1 MKRLILTIMIFWLAF
16 LIGLLVSTCFAGEI
30 IPTNPLIITQ
40 PAVRVIDYSI
50 EFYPDKIAVK
60 FNYQDAGNNIVKEKW
75 VTIEG
80 SDFVTLMNA
89 TIQTTHVG
97 QKFSDVMF
105 KAIRNKCKTIL
116 AIEGVVN

>member
-1 MKRLILTIMIFWLAF
+1 MKRLILTIMIL
-16 LIGLLVSTCFAGEI
+16 GLLISTCFAGEI
-30 IPTNPLIITQ
+30 IPTNPLVITQ

-60 FNYQDAGNNIVKEKW
+60 LVYYDEGNNIVKEKW

-89 TIQTTHVG
+89 TVQTTHVG

-105 KAIRNKCKTIL
+105 KAIRNKCKNIL
-116 AIEGVVN
+116 AIEGTVN

>member
-1 MKRLILTIMIFWLAF
+1 MIL
-16 LIGLLVSTCFAGEI
+16 GLLVSTCFAGEI
-30 IPTNPLIITQ
+30 ILTNPLVIIQ
-40 PAVRVIDYSI
+40 PAIRLIDYAI

-60 FNYQDAGNNIVKEKW
+60 FKYHDAGNNVVQEKW

-105 KAIRNKCKTIL
+105 KAIRNKCKLIL
-116 AIEGVVN
+116 AIEGTVN